1 MNTNLKNLP
10 LTKNNFLRF
19 YPLTSGIGASRYSNS
34 LYNSHLYRWRNKCA
48 PLPILVGDILTFY
61 TNFDN
66 GSPLQDGDVFRIV
79 ENENTIITTNTDFE
93 LEVLPIGIQNYQIK
107 ITVPFSTTKPN
118 GYIRVAVVTSLGI
131 IRYISNPFQIRPYE
145 EKYINNT
152 HLFTF
157 RHNNDIYGYEW
168 SALSDDDYYTLRIEA
183 SVTGISYPADE
194 AVYKSATSG
203 RPRKTR
209 SVLDKAFSFGTYYN
223 EEDFHDA
230 FNMAVSL
237 KEVFVN
243 GNKVV
248 KDGAYEL
255 EYNQIF
261 NLNKGT
267 VSLLDEGYSMRI
279 NRCEEFI
286 PLPEPLPDPVI
297 DWSLTETS
305 GDPIVFID
313 ANMRIFVNEEVELT
327 AFGNSSGTFTT
338 DDLAEIRIQWFYLGV
353 AGMDEGLTKPSLRL
367 TVIQDFEV
375 IINKTVEIAIPSVD
389 LTLND
394 TFIALSG
401 SEYTISVSSFEDLST

>member
-79 ENENTIITTNTDFE
+79 ENENTIITTATDVE
-93 LEVLPIGIQNYQIK
+93 LETEQVGLSNHKIT

-118 GYIRVAVVTSLGI
+118 GYIRVAVVTSLGV

-152 HLFTF
+152 HLLTF
-157 RHNNDIYGYEW
+157 KHNNDIYGYEW
-168 SALSDDDYYTLRIEA
+168 SALSDDEYYTLRIEA
-183 SVTGISYPADE
+183 SVKGISYPADE

-223 EEDFHDA
+223 DEDFHDA

-237 KEVFVN
+237 RQVFVN

-305 GDPIVFID
+305 GDEVFID

-338 DDLAEIRIQWFYLGV
+338 DDLAEIRIQWFYLEA

-367 TVIQDFEV
+367 IVIQDFEV
-375 IINKTVEIAIPSVD
+375 IINKIVEIAIPSVD